1 MTALELDP
9 VRLQWQDLTH
19 PAVGCITYL
28 LDRQVYG
35 INIAVA

>member
-1 MTALELDP
+1 MTALELDS

-28 LDRQVYG
+28 FDRQVYG
-35 INIAVA
+35 INIAFA

>member
-9 VRLQWQDLTH
+9 VRLQWPDLMH

-28 LDRQVYG
+28 LDRPVYG
-35 INIAVA
+35 INIAAA